1 MPEGERMDKADLK
14 ERLREAL
21 KRQCGLEEKDIENA
35 IKKTKGIDLGI
46 FVTEI
51 KEGEQIA

>member
-1 MPEGERMDKADLK
+1 MDKADLK

-35 IKKTKGIDLGI
+35 RD
-46 FVTEI
+46 
-51 KEGEQIA
+51 